1 VLCYGPLP
9 GDVQLGGPLPWQAVA
24 GVFFA
29 LSLRSRVFS
38 PLDNSRPEQRNLVSA
53 DDDAALEA
61 MLTSGNYKTQELR
74 AEVERRGLQVDRTM
88 DKKVLLDVVG
98 RYFEER
104 EVGMNAATDGE
115 EEKRTPSWMP
125 PGVVFPI
132 MWVLVVAPLR
142 SLSASMVYAASTGRL
157 NEAHLNDP
165 VLLWLALHLC
175 IGDTWNTINNVE
187 SRLGAAVPGVALVW
201 LSTLFAARQFYDVQP
216 QAGGL
221 LALTALWISAAG
233 ALVAD
238 TWRLNNEVSEEPL
251 YPYKRKGAI
260 SRTRL
265 TFEPEP

>member
-1 VLCYGPLP
+1 MKSRPLFAVLLVGPATAFGPATTFDPRAVHVPSAWQPCRLRSAALPETAVRVPRHVVAVARTPQIEDRQLDVGALGRYVFAVLIQMIFVTTAFGAVDVLCYGPLP

-104 EVGMNAATDGE
+104 EAGMNAATDGE

-142 SLSASMVYAASTGRL
+142 
-157 NEAHLNDP
+157 
-165 VLLWLALHLC
+165 
-175 IGDTWNTINNVE
+175 
-187 SRLGAAVPGVALVW
+187 
-201 LSTLFAARQFYDVQP
+201 
-216 QAGGL
+216 
-221 LALTALWISAAG
+221 
-233 ALVAD
+233 
-238 TWRLNNEVSEEPL
+238 
-251 YPYKRKGAI
+251 
-260 SRTRL
+260 
-265 TFEPEP
+265 

>member
-1 VLCYGPLP
+1 
-9 GDVQLGGPLPWQAVA
+9 
-24 GVFFA
+24 
-29 LSLRSRVFS
+29 
-38 PLDNSRPEQRNLVSA
+38 
-53 DDDAALEA
+53 
-61 MLTSGNYKTQELR
+61 
-74 AEVERRGLQVDRTM
+74 
-88 DKKVLLDVVG
+88 
-98 RYFEER
+98 
-104 EVGMNAATDGE
+104 
-115 EEKRTPSWMP
+115 
-125 PGVVFPI
+125 
-132 MWVLVVAPLR
+132 
-142 SLSASMVYAASTGRL
+142 
-157 NEAHLNDP
+157 